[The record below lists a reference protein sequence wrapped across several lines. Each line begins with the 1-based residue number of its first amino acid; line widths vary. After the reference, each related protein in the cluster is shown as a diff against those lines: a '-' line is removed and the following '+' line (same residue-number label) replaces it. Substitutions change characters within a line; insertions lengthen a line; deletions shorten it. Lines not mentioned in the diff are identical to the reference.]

1 MFALIP
7 NATKSWKVIT
17 HPIDLTNQTDPNLYI
32 YTVKPPLVHRKNGEK
47 HRTENSIG
55 ISTVHYFGSLDGAPE

>member
-1 MFALIP
+1 MNMFALIP

-17 HPIDLTNQTDPNLYI
+17 HPIDLANQADPHLYT

-47 HRTENSIG
+47 CRIESPIG
-55 ISTVHYFGSLDGAPE
+55 IPTVHYFGS